1 MVMKADAF
9 KQRLLTDPTLL
20 FRTNLKTFT
29 SLIQRLLTLPTGV
42 LTEKEQDAYDTLAPV
57 IAFGFPS
64 GHIFNGHPLLYKV
77 QRIESRYRDALSSRY
92 PHLDPMLVHESNKL
106 SVKKVYR
113 VKYAAERISTTIPV
127 SHSIP
132 EEAQIRPDLAPQIHT
147 SFGLPGMSKE
157 IKTFLDDARV
167 QQDHFKN
174 NGINIGIQYK
184 SSVHLGKTA
193 LTSFKL
199 LKSL

>member
-1 MVMKADAF
+1 
-9 KQRLLTDPTLL
+9 
-20 FRTNLKTFT
+20 
-29 SLIQRLLTLPTGV
+29 
-42 LTEKEQDAYDTLAPV
+42 
-57 IAFGFPS
+57 
-64 GHIFNGHPLLYKV
+64 
-77 QRIESRYRDALSSRY
+77 
-92 PHLDPMLVHESNKL
+92 MLVHESNKL

-199 LKSL
+199 LRSLQEIIGKAQKITCFKLFVQGWVYGFNKKLWTEAIDEQLLQLPEEKIYWYASDFDQVIQRIKKGVKIQMNKACNIPRDQILDMYTEKTYSNL